1 MYINVAASQLD
12 KPNRVKDEKDEEYH
26 VKYAKYA
33 VATSATNT
41 NTDFIK
47 KTMIN
52 KAFYKGQDH
61 QWQFDEDIEAFLKD
75 DTGQSRNRIK
85 VVHNIIRPLVEQFR
99 GNANRLELNAQVRS
113 TSERVIARREKALAE
128 QKFYWN
134 ISAELPGYRDILKK
148 KKGIGD
154 TEEETEEI
162 LINNY
167 VDSYVASINQ
177 LLDYSERYNDFKEKQ
192 IKCAEN
198 LAFSGLL
205 VMEGYEHGGHLMF
218 EVVETE
224 EFFWDRSAKK
234 PDLTDSE
241 FMGRSYFA
249 LPTNIYERYQV
260 SVQDAES
267 IENYV
272 KVSTNTTTLPLNS
285 GLSTI
290 QQQQLVGSPK
300 VPVYNVF
307 WKDIDRSEWG
317 YVNTE
322 FGIPSLERIN
332 YIKPGEEKAK
342 YTDEDVIDYPKN
354 PKNEQIFKGKNIVK
368 MYNDVIRYC
377 TFIPSETLAS
387 MEADSSKKEKVADV
401 VLDYGIYEYQE
412 VQLNSPSNAKFP
424 FKCYTWAYI
433 DGEVLS
439 PVDDAIS
446 PQRLINRI
454 LSATEA
460 QINMSGGAGAVFD
473 YDTIDPQDAK
483 TGKIHRDM
491 KQGKPVFI
499 RTKGRG
505 IPNSIGRYDDTIGNG
520 VNGMFSI
527 ISVLKEM
534 VQSTTG
540 VNEPLQGQ
548 SMGQDQLVG
557 VTELL
562 IQRGS
567 LMQEPFYKAIENVYI
582 QMYQMIATVGK
593 SIYIDNQMNL
603 VNAVGDDYAETIKL
617 SEDMLNEDFRVFV
630 QRENSDDIQRKQGDS
645 LLMSLLQMGFIDNK
659 LFSDHFG
666 RSKYDEVLR
675 ALRRHSAVQIE
686 AQRNN
691 EKQQQAQMQ
700 QASLEQDAN
709 LQLMQQEQQRQEQRQ
724 DVKDQEKMSHEAN
737 LTMDKEIMKM
747 MSKEKG
753 QAGQNNIV

>member
-267 IENYV
+267 I
-272 KVSTNTTTLPLNS
+272 
-285 GLSTI
+285 
-290 QQQQLVGSPK
+290 
-300 VPVYNVF
+300 
-307 WKDIDRSEWG
+307 
-317 YVNTE
+317 
-322 FGIPSLERIN
+322 
-332 YIKPGEEKAK
+332 
-342 YTDEDVIDYPKN
+342 
-354 PKNEQIFKGKNIVK
+354 
-368 MYNDVIRYC
+368 
-377 TFIPSETLAS
+377 
-387 MEADSSKKEKVADV
+387 
-401 VLDYGIYEYQE
+401 
-412 VQLNSPSNAKFP
+412 
-424 FKCYTWAYI
+424 
-433 DGEVLS
+433 
-439 PVDDAIS
+439 
-446 PQRLINRI
+446 
-454 LSATEA
+454 
-460 QINMSGGAGAVFD
+460 
-473 YDTIDPQDAK
+473 
-483 TGKIHRDM
+483 
-491 KQGKPVFI
+491 
-499 RTKGRG
+499 
-505 IPNSIGRYDDTIGNG
+505 
-520 VNGMFSI
+520 
-527 ISVLKEM
+527 
-534 VQSTTG
+534 
-540 VNEPLQGQ
+540 
-548 SMGQDQLVG
+548 
-557 VTELL
+557 
-562 IQRGS
+562 
-567 LMQEPFYKAIENVYI
+567 
-582 QMYQMIATVGK
+582 
-593 SIYIDNQMNL
+593 
-603 VNAVGDDYAETIKL
+603 
-617 SEDMLNEDFRVFV
+617 
-630 QRENSDDIQRKQGDS
+630 
-645 LLMSLLQMGFIDNK
+645 
-659 LFSDHFG
+659 
-666 RSKYDEVLR
+666 
-675 ALRRHSAVQIE
+675 
-686 AQRNN
+686 
-691 EKQQQAQMQ
+691 
-700 QASLEQDAN
+700 
-709 LQLMQQEQQRQEQRQ
+709 
-724 DVKDQEKMSHEAN
+724 
-737 LTMDKEIMKM
+737 
-747 MSKEKG
+747 
-753 QAGQNNIV
+753 